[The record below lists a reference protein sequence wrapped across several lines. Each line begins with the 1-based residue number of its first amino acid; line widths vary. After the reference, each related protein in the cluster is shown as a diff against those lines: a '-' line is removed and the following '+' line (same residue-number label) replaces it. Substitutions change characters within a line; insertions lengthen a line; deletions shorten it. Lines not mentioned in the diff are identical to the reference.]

1 MKFIAYL
8 LLTVLLLASL
18 TGCRRNVPQETDGSI
33 VPTESTSAT
42 TPTKSTHSTEQTTA
56 STPEQSVGTANTES
70 ARILQKIWDSYGE
83 DERFAA
89 YGGQVEMAV
98 NDGPGD
104 LNVTD
109 TEELTARYLL
119 PQEQIG
125 MVTEGAS
132 LVHLMNNN
140 IFTAVVF
147 RMKDGGQMKTVADA
161 WHKAIQDNRWICGQP
176 DRLLLAQV
184 DDNHILMS
192 FGSQD
197 LMTGFE
203 QKLKA
208 AYPDSKMLYKEAI
221 VA

>member
-8 LLTVLLLASL
+8 LLVVCLLASL

-33 VPTESTSAT
+33 VPTD
-42 TPTKSTHSTEQTTA
+42 
-56 STPEQSVGTANTES
+56 SVGESKPTQSTYHTEPEIPQGTAETES
-70 ARILQKIWDSYGE
+70 ARILNKIWESYGE

-104 LNVTD
+104 LDITA
-109 TEELTARYLL
+109 TEELTTRYLI
-119 PQEQIG
+119 PQEQLA

-147 RMKDGGQMKTVADA
+147 RVRDSSQMKTLADA
-161 WHKAIQDNRWICGQP
+161 WHKAIQENRWICGQP

-192 FGSQD
+192 FASQD
-197 LMTGFE
+197 LMSSFE
-203 QKLKA
+203 GKLQT
-208 AYPDSKMLYKEAI
+208 AYPTTKILYKEAI

>member
-1 MKFIAYL
+1 MKFMAYL
-8 LLTVLLLASL
+8 LLIALLLAALS
-18 TGCRRNVPQETDGSI
+18 GCRRNIPQETDGSI
-33 VPTESTSAT
+33 VTTESAGT
-42 TPTKSTHSTEQTTA
+42 TQGTQHTISTM
-56 STPEQSVGTANTES
+56 PELPAATANTQS
-70 ARILQKIWDSYGE
+70 AKILKTLWDSYGE

-89 YGGQVEMAV
+89 YGGPVENAV

-104 LNVTD
+104 LDMTAQ
-109 TEELTARYLL
+109 EELTARYLL
-119 PQEQIG
+119 PQEQLG
-125 MVTEGAS
+125 LLGEGAS

-147 RMKDGGQMKTVADA
+147 RVNDANQLKAVADA
-161 WHKAIQDNRWICGQP
+161 WHKAIRENRWICGQP

-184 DDNHILMS
+184 DGNHLLMS

-203 QKLKA
+203 EKLKA
-208 AYPDSKMLYKEAI
+208 AYPETKMLYKEAI